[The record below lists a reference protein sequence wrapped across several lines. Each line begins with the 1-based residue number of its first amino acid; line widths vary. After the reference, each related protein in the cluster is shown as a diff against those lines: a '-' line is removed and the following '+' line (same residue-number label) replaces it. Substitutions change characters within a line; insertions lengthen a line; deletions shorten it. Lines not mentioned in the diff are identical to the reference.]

1 MTRPREQDPLRTLP
15 GYEPG
20 VRSVRGILVFAA
32 VLVLTLI
39 VVDAAVWGLLG
50 VFRGPTPEE
59 PSPVPSTL
67 SEFPS
72 VRNWPDPA
80 ADLARTRRIE
90 DERLNRYGWIDRG
103 HGVVRIPIARA
114 IELLAQRA
122 GGSGPPDHAMPG
134 PAPDGAPPP
143 MGLPPDRRGGSGTE
157 P

>member
-1 MTRPREQDPLRTLP
+1 MSLPRDEAPMHALP

-20 VRSVRGILVFAA
+20 VRSVRGILMFAA

-50 VFRGPTPEE
+50 VFRGSTPEE

-90 DERLNRYGWIDRG
+90 EERLNSYGWIDRG

-114 IELLAQRA
+114 IELVVQRA
-122 GGSGPPDHAMPG
+122 GGSSPPDRA
-134 PAPDGAPPP
+134 APVSRRDEALPSR
-143 MGLPPDRRGGSGTE
+143 GLPPDRRSGTGTD